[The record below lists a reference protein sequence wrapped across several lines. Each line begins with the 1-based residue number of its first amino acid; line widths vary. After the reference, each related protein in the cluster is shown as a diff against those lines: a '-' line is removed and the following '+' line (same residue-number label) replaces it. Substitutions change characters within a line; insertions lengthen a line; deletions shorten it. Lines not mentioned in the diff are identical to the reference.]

1 MKATFRPMKT
11 MLETNAQQPLAVLK
25 F

>member
-1 MKATFRPMKT
+1 MKT